1 MSSSFGETIRVT
13 IFGQSHGPAVGV
25 VVDGLPAGEAVDL
38 DRLDA
43 FLARRAPGRG
53 PWSTPRREADRP
65 RILSGLEGGLTCGAP
80 LCAVIENSD
89 VKSGD
94 YAAMADLPRPMHAD
108 FPAWVKHG
116 GHNDVRGGGH
126 FSARLTAPLC
136 VAGGILLQLLE
147 RRGISVGAHL
157 SSVGGVRDRLFD
169 PVTVSAG
176 DLSRAAR
183 AAFPVLDEASAPA
196 MQAEID
202 AARRDGDSVGGA
214 VECCVL
220 GLPPGLG
227 EPLFD
232 GLENR
237 ISRAVFAIP
246 AVKGIE
252 FGAGFAAAGMR
263 GSEHNDPY
271 IIRDGRVV
279 TETNRHGGILGGLTT
294 GMPLIFRCAF
304 KPTPSIA
311 REQRT
316 VSLSAMEERQL
327 AVRGRHDPCV
337 AVRAV
342 PCVEAAAALALAE
355 LAL

>member
-183 AAFPVLDEASAPA
+183 AVFPTLDEAAALA